1 MLKLLSKISPTFL
14 GYRKERIKDFFK
26 CYGVKWGSKCMHINT
41 LFHWPKLPNSFF
53 KVIEIFSNNIPNLCG
68 GNLKHVGGGNLGQSL
83 NIYYYF
89 QKKRNIFQKWQLFF
103 SIIKLKSYTLF
114 LSHVQNCPISIFL
127 CQLQCEGAGHWWNQF
142 WRVWKLMKN
151 MDPWDNFCFE
161 L

>member
-83 NIYYYF
+83 IIYYYF
-89 QKKRNIFQKWQLFF
+89 LKKETFF
-103 SIIKLKSYTLF
+103 IYEIKELYAV
-114 LSHVQNCPISIFL
+114 LSRVQNCPTSIFL
-127 CQLQCEGAGHWWNQF
+127 CQLHCEGAGHWWRQH
-142 WRVWKLMKN
+142 WRVWKLIKN
-151 MDPWDNFCFE
+151 MDSMEQLLTLNSN
-161 L
+161 